1 VRQKRVQGALDACDV
16 TADYEFSDR
25 IFGVEENGICD
36 RTRPDFL
43 WDVGTHVVILEV
55 DEDQHADRQEYCEC
69 VRMRNI
75 TESLMR
81 PTIFIRYN
89 PDGFKQEGRKVNLS
103 HHKRMERLT
112 KWIQQLKGMSGS
124 DLGSNKLSVL
134 HLFYSDRE
142 GALEH
147 VF

>member
-1 VRQKRVQGALDACDV
+1 VQGALDASDE

-25 IFGVEENGICD
+25 IFGVVENDICD

-69 VRMRNI
+69 ARMRNI
-75 TESLMR
+75 TETLMR

-89 PDGFKQEGRKVNLS
+89 PDAFKQNGMNVVVH
-103 HHKRMERLT
+103 HHKRMEKLT
-112 KWIQQLKGMSGS
+112 KWIKQLKEMSEN
-124 DLGSNKLSVL
+124 DLGNSKLSVL

-142 GALEH
+142 EALEH
-147 VF
+147 VA